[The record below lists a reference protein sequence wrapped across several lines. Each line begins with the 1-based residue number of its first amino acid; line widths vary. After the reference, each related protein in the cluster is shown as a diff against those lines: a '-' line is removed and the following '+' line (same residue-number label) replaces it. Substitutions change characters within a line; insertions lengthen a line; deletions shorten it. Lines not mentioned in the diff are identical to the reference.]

1 MYKGKAYKKYQG
13 KECEGCKKKS
23 KCTKS
28 KIGRIISKRID
39 DQFIT
44 NYKAFLESKENK
56 ELIKKR
62 KTIVEHHHGT
72 IKNWMGHIP
81 IKLRGKQKVQIEIDL
96 ISTAYNF
103 KRLINIEPFENLMQK
118 LIKWA

>member
-1 MYKGKAYKKYQG
+1 
-13 KECEGCKKKS
+13 
-23 KCTKS
+23 
-28 KIGRIISKRID
+28 
-39 DQFIT
+39 
-44 NYKAFLESKENK
+44 
-56 ELIKKR
+56 
-62 KTIVEHHHGT
+62 
-72 IKNWMGHIP
+72 MGHIP